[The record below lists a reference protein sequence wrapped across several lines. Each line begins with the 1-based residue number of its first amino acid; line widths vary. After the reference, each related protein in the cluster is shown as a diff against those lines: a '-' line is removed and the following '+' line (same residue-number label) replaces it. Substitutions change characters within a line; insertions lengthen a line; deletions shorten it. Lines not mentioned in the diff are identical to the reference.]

1 MGYAVLH
8 LDKAKGADSG
18 MSAHIERT
26 IHPKN
31 ADPTRTHLN
40 RELIQFPDGVT
51 NRTQAI
57 QHRLDTAG
65 LKRKIANNQV
75 RAIRILLTG
84 THEDMM
90 QIEKNGKLDDWCQEN
105 IDWLRKTYG
114 SDNVVSVVLHMD
126 ESTPHLHATVVPIV
140 QTERQRKKKEQ
151 EVKRTY
157 RKKAPAPRL
166 CADDVM
172 SRANLK
178 RYQNTYAEAMQK
190 YGLQRGIEGSEA
202 QHISTHE
209 YYRSLMAQGKDI
221 QEDVEALLKQKEQ
234 AEQELSKIKSEKKTE
249 ELKNTAAMTATTA
262 LKGINSLLGS
272 NKISRLEKENERL
285 QGVISKR
292 DDQIKELQSDA
303 EKQKEWHA
311 EDMRY
316 TKLQM
321 QKTINEQERTINK
334 ILRWF
339 PLVGEYLRV
348 ERECLM
354 HGFSEEQTDKLVH
367 GQALKFRGYLQ
378 ADKRSPRVWAEN
390 VTAQIIRMAKDR
402 LQLTIE
408 QSPIVQWIQ
417 QQLENNKKEKLVKE
431 QNISNH
437 HGFHI

>member
-31 ADPTRTHLN
+31 ADPSRTHLN

-51 NRTQAI
+51 NRTRAI
-57 QHRLDTAG
+57 QYRLDTAG

-84 THEDMM
+84 THEDMV
-90 QIEKNGKLDDWCQEN
+90 QIEKEGRLDEWCQDN

-126 ESTPHLHATVVPIV
+126 ESTPHLHATVIPIV
-140 QTERQRKKKEQ
+140 ETERKRKKKEE

-172 SRANLK
+172 SRTKLK
-178 RYQNTYAEAMQK
+178 NYQNTYAVAMQK
-190 YGLQRGIEGSEA
+190 YGLQRGVDGSEA

-209 YYRSLMAQGKDI
+209 YYRSLMLQGKSL
-221 QEDVEALLKQKEQ
+221 QEDVDELLKQR
-234 AEQELSKIKSEKKTE
+234 EQEEKALAKVKAEKKTE
-249 ELKNTAAMTATTA
+249 ELKNTAAKTANVA
-262 LKGINSLLGS
+262 LKGLNSLLGS
-272 NKISRLEKENERL
+272 NKISKLEKENERL
-285 QGVISKR
+285 QGEVLKR
-292 DDQIKELQSDA
+292 DDQIKNLQKDA
-303 EKQKEWHA
+303 EQQKEWHA
-311 EDMRY
+311 EDIRY

-339 PLVGEYLRV
+339 PLIGEYLRV
-348 ERECLM
+348 ESECLM

-367 GQALKFRGYLQ
+367 GQTLKFRGYLQ
-378 ADKRSPRVWAEN
+378 ADKRSPRVWAES
-390 VTAQIIRMAKDR
+390 VTAQIIRIAKDK

-408 QSPIVQWIQ
+408 QSPIIQWIQ
-417 QQLENNKKEKLVKE
+417 QQLERNNHQRQIEE
-431 QNISNH
+431 QKVANH
-437 HGFHI
+437 RGFHL

>member
-90 QIEKNGKLDDWCQEN
+90 QIEKNGKLEDWCQDN
-105 IDWLRKTYG
+105 IEWLRKTYG
-114 SDNVVSVVLHMD
+114 IDNVVSVVLHMD
-126 ESTPHLHATVVPIV
+126 ESTPHLHATVIPIV
-140 QTERQRKKKEQ
+140 ETERKRKKKEE
-151 EVKRTY
+151 EVNRTY
-157 RKKAPAPRL
+157 RKKTPAPRL

-172 SRANLK
+172 SRTKLK
-178 RYQNTYAEAMQK
+178 NYQNTYAAAMQK
-190 YGLQRGIEGSEA
+190 YGLQRGIDGSEA

-209 YYRSLMAQGKDI
+209 YYRSLMLQGKSL
-221 QEDVEALLKQKEQ
+221 QEDVDELLKRKEQ
-234 AEQELSKIKSEKKTE
+234 EKKELAKVKAEKKTE
-249 ELKNTAAMTATTA
+249 ELKNTAAKTANVA
-262 LKGINSLLGS
+262 LKGLNSFLGS
-272 NKISRLEKENERL
+272 NKISKLEKENERL
-285 QGVISKR
+285 QGEITNR
-292 DDQIKELQSDA
+292 DNQIKKLQSEA
-303 EKQKEWHA
+303 EQQKEWHA
-311 EDMRY
+311 EDIRY

-321 QKTINEQERTINK
+321 EKVINEQERTINK

-339 PLVGEYLRV
+339 PIVGEYLRM

-354 HGFSEEQTDKLVH
+354 HGFSAEQTDKLVH
-367 GQALKFRGYLQ
+367 GESLTFRGYLQ
-378 ADKRSPRVWAEN
+378 ANKRSPRVWAEN
-390 VTAQIIRMAKDR
+390 VTAQIIRMAKDK
-402 LQLTIE
+402 LQLTVE
-408 QSPIVQWIQ
+408 QSPIIQWIQ
-417 QQLENNKKEKLVKE
+417 QQLVNKKRVTEDQE
-431 QNISNH
+431 TSNRR
-437 HGFHI
+437 GFHL